1 MLRQGISVGVITFVS
16 RITGFF
22 RAFLIAYYFGSS
34 GTTDAYFSAF
44 KISNFFRQLLGEG
57 ALGNSFIPL
66 YNKIEETEGENRG
79 KEFIFSVLN
88 LLFIFSSVVT
98 ILMIIFS
105 DQIINLI
112 VSGFPE
118 DTKELASHLLKIMS
132 FYFVFI
138 SLSGMIG
145 AMLNNF
151 RHFLVPA
158 ATSIFFNLAI
168 IASAILCGQKYGID
182 ALAWG
187 VVVGGVLQFLVV
199 LPTFFK
205 IVKTYSLKINWK
217 DPYIKKLILMTL
229 PMLGGI
235 MARQLNTVVDQWFA
249 SNLET
254 GAVTALENAT
264 RLYLLPVGVFGVS
277 LSTVIYPSLAQ
288 AVAKHKNDI
297 AEKYILKGLN
307 ILLFLVIPSILVLTI
322 YSEDVVRLTLSYGKF
337 GEEAVK
343 VTANALL
350 YYSIGLYFY
359 TGIFLMTRAF
369 YSMQNSAY
377 PVVASIVSIIINI
390 VLNFVFIKPFGY
402 KGLALSTS
410 IAAGV
415 NFLILLF
422 EYRRKYICFNLKK
435 TLIFLL
441 KSIVFSAI
449 AFLASYK
456 INLSLVKITVFGLVY
471 LLFWARGL
479 YKNKMEVF

>member
-205 IVKTYSLKINWK
+205 IVKTYSLKIN
-217 DPYIKKLILMTL
+217 
-229 PMLGGI
+229 
-235 MARQLNTVVDQWFA
+235 F
-249 SNLET
+249 
-254 GAVTALENAT
+254 
-264 RLYLLPVGVFGVS
+264 
-277 LSTVIYPSLAQ
+277 
-288 AVAKHKNDI
+288 
-297 AEKYILKGLN
+297 
-307 ILLFLVIPSILVLTI
+307 
-322 YSEDVVRLTLSYGKF
+322 
-337 GEEAVK
+337 
-343 VTANALL
+343 
-350 YYSIGLYFY
+350 
-359 TGIFLMTRAF
+359 
-369 YSMQNSAY
+369 
-377 PVVASIVSIIINI
+377 
-390 VLNFVFIKPFGY
+390 
-402 KGLALSTS
+402 
-410 IAAGV
+410 
-415 NFLILLF
+415 
-422 EYRRKYICFNLKK
+422 
-435 TLIFLL
+435 
-441 KSIVFSAI
+441 
-449 AFLASYK
+449 
-456 INLSLVKITVFGLVY
+456 
-471 LLFWARGL
+471 
-479 YKNKMEVF
+479 